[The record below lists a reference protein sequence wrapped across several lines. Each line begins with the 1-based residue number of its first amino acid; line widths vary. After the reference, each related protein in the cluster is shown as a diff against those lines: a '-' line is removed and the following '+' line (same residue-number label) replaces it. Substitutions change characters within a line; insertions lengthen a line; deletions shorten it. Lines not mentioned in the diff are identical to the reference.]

1 MKLVS
6 ASGCIET
13 FIYLISTIFQMTW
26 IIIGIVALVVIGII
40 IAHNL
45 RNAQN
50 VDPEDRDFKG

>member
-1 MKLVS
+1 
-6 ASGCIET
+6 
-13 FIYLISTIFQMTW
+13 MTW
-26 IIIGIVALVVIGII
+26 IIIGVVALVVIGII